1 MPGRGVRHIPAFCI
15 IITRVQQQKE
25 GLDETFLYFASTEYQ
40 QKKPL
45 SASIFSVAFVR
56 IISSFLRL

>member
-15 IITRVQQQKE
+15 IMTRVQQQKE

-40 QKKPL
+40 QKN
-45 SASIFSVAFVR
+45 R
-56 IISSFLRL
+56 